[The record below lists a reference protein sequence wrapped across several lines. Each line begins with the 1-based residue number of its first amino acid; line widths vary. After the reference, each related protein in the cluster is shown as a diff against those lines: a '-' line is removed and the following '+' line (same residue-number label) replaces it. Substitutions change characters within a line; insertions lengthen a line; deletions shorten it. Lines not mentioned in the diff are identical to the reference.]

1 MPGSKFVCALNN
13 LSDLQGASKT
23 KIPIHIDCLDGES
36 KWTPIYQSSTTGSA
50 VAAVS
55 IAMTIL
61 YEIEVKT
68 DDDFPD

>member
-1 MPGSKFVCALNN
+1 MFSLND

-36 KWTPIYQSSTTGSA
+36 IQWTPIYQSSMTGSA
-50 VAAVS
+50 VAIVS

-61 YEIEVKT
+61 HENEGKNR
-68 DDDFPD
+68 

>member
-1 MPGSKFVCALNN
+1 MCALNN

-36 KWTPIYQSSTTGSA
+36 IQWTPMYSSSRTDQA

-55 IAMTIL
+55 RAMTIL
-61 YEIEVKT
+61 HEIEGKT

>member
-36 KWTPIYQSSTTGSA
+36 IQWTPIYQSSRTDQA
-50 VAAVS
+50 VATVS

-61 YEIEVKT
+61 HENEGKNR
-68 DDDFPD
+68 

>member
-1 MPGSKFVCALNN
+1 MFSLND

-36 KWTPIYQSSTTGSA
+36 IQWTPIYQSSMTGSA
-50 VAAVS
+50 VATVS

-61 YEIEVKT
+61 HENEGKNG
-68 DDDFPD
+68 

>member
-1 MPGSKFVCALNN
+1 MCALNN

-36 KWTPIYQSSTTGSA
+36 IQWTPIYQSSRTDQA

-61 YEIEVKT
+61 HEIEGKT